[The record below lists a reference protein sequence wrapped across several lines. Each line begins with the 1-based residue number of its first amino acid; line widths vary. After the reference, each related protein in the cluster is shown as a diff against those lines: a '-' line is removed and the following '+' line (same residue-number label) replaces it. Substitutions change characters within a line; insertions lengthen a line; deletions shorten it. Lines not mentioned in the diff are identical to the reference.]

1 MFVSLVFLCY
11 FYVAEVF
18 MRFSV
23 LISFIFIRCMFF
35 VFSFGSVLLVFL
47 FFISYVLVFLFFVS
61 FIVIIVYFLSFILVH
76 VLLLFQ
82 CSIFPFL
89 EYYLLV

>member
-1 MFVSLVFLCY
+1 MFVSVVFLCY

-18 MRFSV
+18 MRYSV
-23 LISFIFIRCMFF
+23 AISFIFICCMFFF

-47 FFISYVLVFLFFVS
+47 FFISYVFLLFVS
-61 FIVIIVYFLSFILVH
+61 FIVIIVYFFSFILVH

-82 CSIFPFL
+82 CSIFPLF

>member
-47 FFISYVLVFLFFVS
+47 FFISYVFLFFVS
-61 FIVIIVYFLSFILVH
+61 FIVIIVYFFSFI
-76 VLLLFQ
+76 FSS
-82 CSIFPFL
+82 CSFVVSML
-89 EYYLLV
+89 

>member
-1 MFVSLVFLCY
+1 
-11 FYVAEVF
+11 
-18 MRFSV
+18 MRFSE

-47 FFISYVLVFLFFVS
+47 FFMSYVFLFFVS
-61 FIVIIVYFLSFILVH
+61 FIVVIVCFFSVILVH

-82 CSIFPFL
+82 CSIFPFFQH
-89 EYYLLV
+89 YLLV

>member
-35 VFSFGSVLLVFL
+35 LCFLSALLYLFSCFSFLMYFC
-47 FFISYVLVFLFFVS
+47 FFVS
-61 FIVIIVYFLSFILVH
+61 FIVIIVYFFSFILVH

-82 CSIFPFL
+82 CSIFPFF